1 MAGAM
6 LLRVKRLDQ
15 GRYHGEA
22 ALRASKVR
30 PGMKEAPSRRAWFIL
45 AGGFLAFTISA
56 GLMHAYSV
64 FLLAFIAEFRWT
76 RAESSIAYSVGQ
88 VVGGVSSPL
97 VGGMVDRLGAR
108 RMVLLG
114 GCLLALGLLGS
125 AFATSLWQIV
135 LLYGVVMTLGA
146 NCISMVVFAPLISR
160 LFVARRG
167 MAMSMLQSANGFGR
181 AISAPIAQ
189 LMVSE
194 VGWRSAYLLQAGVMA
209 VLILPLAALFRGAE
223 QTPTVKPVADT
234 APQRDWSVAQA
245 MRTRHFWL
253 LFVVYGLTSIGS
265 FLVSLHQLAFA
276 VDRGFDPLYAAFVL
290 GLGSLLALPGV
301 IMTGTISDYI
311 GREGAA
317 LLAYVISII
326 GVAAALLIDNADQHL
341 LFWVH
346 ACFFGITWGARGPAV
361 TAKTADLFGGPRLGT
376 ILGMITIG
384 SGLGAGLGAWG
395 AGFLFDLTGSYQLGF
410 MLSIA
415 AYATGACVFWA
426 LRKPVQG

>member
-1 MAGAM
+1 
-6 LLRVKRLDQ
+6 
-15 GRYHGEA
+15 
-22 ALRASKVR
+22 
-30 PGMKEAPSRRAWFIL
+30 MKEAPSRRAWFIL

-56 GLMHAYSV
+56 SLMHAYSV
-64 FLLAFIAEFRWT
+64 FLLAFIVEFRWS
-76 RAESSIAYSVGQ
+76 RGESSIAYSVGQ

-97 VGGMVDRLGAR
+97 VGGLVDRFGTR

-114 GCLLALGLLGS
+114 GCLLTLGLLGS

-181 AISAPIAQ
+181 AISVPIAQ
-189 LMVSE
+189 LMVSD
-194 VGWRSAYLLQAGVMA
+194 VGWRNAYLLQAGVMA
-209 VLILPLAALFRGAE
+209 ALILPLAALFRGAE
-223 QTPTVKPVADT
+223 LSPIAKANIGDT
-234 APQRDWSVAQA
+234 TQRDWSVREAI
-245 MRTRHFWL
+245 RTRHFWL
-253 LFVVYGLTSIGS
+253 LFCVYGLTSIGT

-301 IMTGTISDYI
+301 ILTGTISDYI

-317 LLAYVISII
+317 ILAYTVSII
-326 GVAAALLIDNADQHL
+326 GVGAALLIDGEDQHAL
-341 LFWVH
+341 LWVH

-376 ILGMITIG
+376 ILGFITIG
-384 SGLGAGLGAWG
+384 AGLGAGLGAWS
-395 AGFLFDLTGSYQLGF
+395 AGYLFDLTGSYQLAF
-410 MLSIA
+410 TLSIA
-415 AYATGACVFWA
+415 AYATGAIVFWA
-426 LRKPVQG
+426 LRKPVRG

>member
-1 MAGAM
+1 
-6 LLRVKRLDQ
+6 
-15 GRYHGEA
+15 
-22 ALRASKVR
+22 
-30 PGMKEAPSRRAWFIL
+30 MKEAPSRRAWFIL

-56 GLMHAYSV
+56 SLMHSYSV
-64 FLLAFIAEFRWT
+64 FLLAFIVEFRWS
-76 RAESSIAYSVGQ
+76 RGESSIAYSVGQ

-97 VGGMVDRLGAR
+97 VGGLVDRFGTR

-114 GCLLALGLLGS
+114 GCLLTLGLLGS

-181 AISAPIAQ
+181 AISVPIAQ
-189 LMVSE
+189 LMVSD
-194 VGWRSAYLLQAGVMA
+194 VGWRNAYLLQAGVMA
-209 VLILPLAALFRGAE
+209 ALILPLAALFRGAE
-223 QTPTVKPVADT
+223 LSPIAKANIGDT
-234 APQRDWSVAQA
+234 TQRDWSVREAI
-245 MRTRHFWL
+245 RTRHFWL
-253 LFVVYGLTSIGS
+253 LFCVYGLTSIGT

-301 IMTGTISDYI
+301 ILTGTISDYI

-317 LLAYVISII
+317 ILAYTVSII
-326 GVAAALLIDNADQHL
+326 GVGAALLIDGEDQHAL
-341 LFWVH
+341 LWVH

-376 ILGMITIG
+376 ILGFITIG
-384 SGLGAGLGAWG
+384 AGLGAGLGAWS
-395 AGFLFDLTGSYQLGF
+395 AGYLFDLTGSYQLAF
-410 MLSIA
+410 TLSIA
-415 AYATGACVFWA
+415 AYATGDIVFWA
-426 LRKPVQG
+426 LRKPVRG

>member
-1 MAGAM
+1 M
-6 LLRVKRLDQ
+6 
-15 GRYHGEA
+15 
-22 ALRASKVR
+22 RASR
-30 PGMKEAPSRRAWFIL
+30 GGSGMKEAPSRRAWFIL
-45 AGGFLAFTISA
+45 AGGFLAFTVSA

-108 RMVLLG
+108 RMVLMG

-223 QTPTVKPVADT
+223 QTPIAKPT
-234 APQRDWSVAQA
+234 TESTPQRDWSVAQA

-253 LFVVYGLTSIGS
+253 LFIVYGLTSIGS

-301 IMTGTISDYI
+301 ILTGTISDYI

-317 LLAYVISII
+317 ILAYAISII
-326 GVAAALLIDNADQHL
+326 GVAAALLIDDADQHL

-346 ACFFGITWGARGPAV
+346 ACCFGITWGARGPAV

-426 LRKPVQG
+426 LRKPVRT

>member
-1 MAGAM
+1 M
-6 LLRVKRLDQ
+6 
-15 GRYHGEA
+15 
-22 ALRASKVR
+22 RASKVR

-223 QTPTVKPVADT
+223 QTPIAKPVADSV
-234 APQRDWSVAQA
+234 PQRDWSVAQA

-253 LFVVYGLTSIGS
+253 LFIVYGLTSIGS

-301 IMTGTISDYI
+301 ILTGTISDYI

-317 LLAYVISII
+317 ILAYVISII

-415 AYATGACVFWA
+415 AYITGACVFWA